1 MTVLYTPDFEAEAL
15 DLDHIPDEDEMYPGK
30 SIHVIGPLDAEVRL
44 VGTRRRYQVALWWY
58 GGEAHLDGI
67 PVNIWTGT
75 EAANNGLSAHAA
87 QGRLLKVILGA
98 VTFTARLTISRH
110 GDSLTIADL
119 FRHEPFDWGLRGDP
133 YLWKDMRDYFENW
146 VLPDSIAELDRR
158 IAIAFEHL
166 TGASIDSKEPVFNPQ
181 YDMGGMSS
189 GHIDPGFWRSLALD
203 HLREQLEYDRDWKRP
218 RCPDCSSDNVARIV
232 YGYPDLKMMDD
243 EQEGRIK
250 LGGCCVTEDDPEWH
264 CWMCERDW

>member
-1 MTVLYTPDFEAEAL
+1 MTVIPVPDFEAEAL
-15 DLDHIPDEDEMYPGK
+15 DLDDIPEPPAADPNFHDCGAF
-30 SIHVIGPLDAEVRL
+30 LRDAELRL
-44 VGTRRRYQVALWWY
+44 IGTRRRYRVGAWWDWEETHRDLGISFSTATDAAI
-58 GGEAHLDGI
+58 GGIAE
-67 PVNIWTGT
+67 
-75 EAANNGLSAHAA
+75 HAA
-87 QGRLLKVILGA
+87 RGGLFKVFLDD
-98 VTFTARLTISRH
+98 VTFTARVIKCRV
-110 GDSLTIADL
+110 GDVPTIADL

-146 VLPDSIAELDRR
+146 VLPDSIGELDRR

-218 RCPDCSSDNVARIV
+218 RCPDCSSDDVARIV

-243 EQEGRIK
+243 EQEARIK

-264 CWMCERDW
+264 CWKCQRDW